1 MTTQAP
7 PVSTHRT
14 QSTAVTPFI
23 SSVDDL
29 LAATNAD
36 LRFGAACALAKFEG
50 VNHPGI
56 SAEFVVALKSRHDP
70 SYAHPNTEGLKQLMA
85 IETMQRIGP
94 DAKSMVPALLEY
106 AKSINDTL
114 MRKLAYRAI
123 GQIDDNLR
131 NTIPEVDLALTND
144 PVLNYSTL
152 PHSDH

>member
-1 MTTQAP
+1 
-7 PVSTHRT
+7 
-14 QSTAVTPFI
+14 
-23 SSVDDL
+23 
-29 LAATNAD
+29 
-36 LRFGAACALAKFEG
+36 
-50 VNHPGI
+50 
-56 SAEFVVALKSRHDP
+56 
-70 SYAHPNTEGLKQLMA
+70 MA

-131 NTIPEVDLALTND
+131 NTIPEVDLALTNA